1 MVNKQE
7 IEFIKITNINQA
19 VGKNKLYCLK
29 LPNENSFSL
38 IVTDLNGVRVPLKDL
53 QGSGGITTLT
63 NTDGNLVITGADNKV
78 INLAPALLS
87 LINSALQPEDENT
100 IEKVSAENIPSH
112 TPIAIVNNQ
121 AYKFDASNINHQF
134 AFAGFSKNGTI
145 IGQTCLIQQQ
155 GEIELVGWGL
165 TPNQQ
170 YLAGTAGTIVVDNIT
185 LNNFTKVLAYATTT
199 DTLQII
205 KDYSSVN

>member
-1 MVNKQE
+1 MAEVKSYKVLALPINPSPDSIYWVKGSSASDV
-7 IEFIKITNINQA
+7 IGYIT
-19 VGKNKLYCLK
+19 
-29 LPNENSFSL
+29 
-38 IVTDLNGVRVPLKDL
+38 DRNGVPYPLKDIS
-53 QGSGGITTLT
+53 GSGGITTLI

-78 INLAPALLS
+78 INISPALLS

-134 AFAGFSKNGTI
+134 AFAGFSKNGTTT
-145 IGQTCLIQQQ
+145 GQTCLIQQQ

-170 YLAGTAGTIVVDNIT
+170 YLASVAGAMVEDNVT
-185 LNNFTKVLAYATTT
+185 PTNFTKVLGYATTS

-205 KDYSSVN
+205 KDYTSIKR